1 MMASVYFS
9 VYLNTAGGPAQS
21 GSEVVC
27 DTCSIVF
34 LSVYLNVVTVEK
46 PLNLPCV
53 LFSPSQTASG
63 EANYVETVKSIFPNQ
78 DPSKVRT

>member
-1 MMASVYFS
+1 MKASVYFS

-34 LSVYLNVVTVEK
+34 LSVYLNVVTVG
-46 PLNLPCV
+46 
-53 LFSPSQTASG
+53 FSTC
-63 EANYVETVKSIFPNQ
+63 TVFSRVYSVSYAF
-78 DPSKVRT
+78 SSVFESLGTFGAG